1 MKKSIIT
8 TVLTLFFINNIFS
21 MSENQDSTYKLYK
34 VHDIQKVKNGFVIV
48 LHDEA
53 KDHYFDVASAKTSL
67 KIKRKIIKGQQYQF
81 QINPYFE
88 KYYLPN
94 HSVVYSVKIKNKT
107 IKVRSNGWTFNV
119 YTSPNLDG
127 LYYIPL
133 EKAKHK

>member
-1 MKKSIIT
+1 MPES
-8 TVLTLFFINNIFS
+8 
-21 MSENQDSTYKLYK
+21 QDSIFILYK
-34 VHDIQKVKNGFVIV
+34 VHDIQKVENGFVIV

-53 KDHYFDVASAKTSL
+53 KDRYYDVASAKTGI
-67 KIKRKIIKGQQYQF
+67 KIKRKIIKGQNYLF

-127 LYYIPL
+127 LYYIPP